1 MNGIPRGAVFICN
14 LIILRKVFNV
24 NKKVSPVI
32 AQKLAHTYDLFNQGF
47 VREAEDAAN
56 QILKKIPTESYALH
70 LLGILK
76 LKESDLEP
84 AINALKKAVDINV
97 NPEFLS
103 NLALAYQESGV
114 IEKAMSLYTQ
124 ALKIEPKYIN
134 ALFNQHA
141 ISLDHG
147 NVDHAVNNLQK
158 ILTLNPNDDEVMYM
172 LLHIHH
178 AHKNQSIAHY
188 EDLLSKG
195 NDLSQSRLRAFQYF
209 KDVIPI
215 PKLLGSGYTILKKAY
230 EAISLQNGLILE
242 FGVRHGT
249 SIRQLASLTSK
260 PIYGFDSF
268 EGLPEDWHQESKE
281 IYSTRGKI
289 PKVPAHVT
297 LIPGWFEET
306 LPLFLEKHKE
316 EDVALINIDCDIY
329 SSTKTVLDLL
339 SNRIKKG
346 TIIIFDEYI
355 GNLHWEED
363 EHKAF
368 MESVTQYRWKY
379 EYLFY
384 SAYTKQVVVKI
395 I

>member
-1 MNGIPRGAVFICN
+1 M
-14 LIILRKVFNV
+14 
-24 NKKVSPVI
+24 NKKVSPAI
-32 AQKLAHTYDLFNQGF
+32 SQKLAHAYGLFNQGLIK
-47 VREAEDAAN
+47 EAEDVAI
-56 QILKKIPTESYALH
+56 QILKKTSDEAYAFN
-70 LLGILK
+70 LLGIIK
-76 LKESDLEP
+76 LRESDLEP
-84 AINALKKAVDINV
+84 AIDALKKAVHLNT
-97 NPEFLS
+97 NPELLS

-114 IEKAMSLYTQ
+114 IEKAMSLYDQ

-141 ISLDHG
+141 IYLDQG
-147 NVDHAVNNLQK
+147 NIDNVIQNLQT
-158 ILTLNPNDDEVMYM
+158 ILTLNPNDHEVMY
-172 LLHIHH
+172 LLLNIHK
-178 AHKNQSIAHY
+178 AYQDTLPNSYENALSQS
-188 EDLLSKG
+188 D
-195 NDLSQSRLRAFQYF
+195 DLSQSRLKSFQYLSHI
-209 KDVIPI
+209 KPM
-215 PKLLGSGYTILKKAY
+215 PQLLGSGHTVLKKAY

-249 SIRQLASLTSK
+249 SMRQLASLASK
-260 PIYGFDSF
+260 PLYGFDSF

-281 IYSTRGKI
+281 IYSTKGKI

-297 LIPGWFEET
+297 LIPGWFEDT
-306 LPLFLEKHKE
+306 LPLFLAKHE
-316 EDVALINIDCDIY
+316 EDIALINIDCDIY

-339 SNRIKKG
+339 SPRIKKG
-346 TIIIFDEYI
+346 TIILFDEYI

-368 MESVTQYRWKY
+368 MESIDTYQWKY

>member
-1 MNGIPRGAVFICN
+1 MNM
-14 LIILRKVFNV
+14 
-24 NKKVSPVI
+24 NKKVPPAI
-32 AQKLAHTYDLFNQGF
+32 AQKLAHAYDLFNQGF
-47 VREAEDAAN
+47 VSEAEDAAT
-56 QILKKIPTESYALH
+56 QILKKIPNESYALN
-70 LLGILK
+70 LLGIIK

-84 AINALKKAVDINV
+84 AINTLKKAVDINK

-114 IEKAMSLYTQ
+114 IEKAMSLYEQ

-141 ISLDHG
+141 IWLDRGYIDNAIH
-147 NVDHAVNNLQK
+147 NLQK
-158 ILTLNPNDDEVMYM
+158 ILTLNPSDDEVMYI
-172 LLHIHH
+172 LLHLHH
-178 AHKNQSIAHY
+178 VYKDQSIAHY
-188 EDLLSKG
+188 EDLLLEG
-195 NDLSQSRLRAFQYF
+195 NDLSRSRLKAFQYF
-209 KDVIPI
+209 RDIKPI
-215 PKLLGSGYTILKKAY
+215 PKLLGSGHTVLKKAY
-230 EAISLQNGLILE
+230 EAISLQDGLILE

-249 SIRQLASLTSK
+249 SIRQLASLTSQ

-268 EGLPEDWHQESKE
+268 EGLPENWHQESKE
-281 IYSTRGKI
+281 VYSTRGKI

-297 LIPGWFEET
+297 LIPGWFEQT
-306 LPLFLEKHKE
+306 LPLFLEKHE

-339 SNRIKKG
+339 SPRIKKG

-368 MESVTQYRWKY
+368 MESVTQYQWRY
-379 EYLFY
+379 EYVFY

-395 I
+395 D

>member
-1 MNGIPRGAVFICN
+1 M
-14 LIILRKVFNV
+14 
-24 NKKVSPVI
+24 NKKVSPAI
-32 AQKLAHTYDLFNQGF
+32 SQKLAHGYDLFNQGL
-47 VREAEDAAN
+47 VKEAEDVATH
-56 QILKKIPTESYALH
+56 ILKKTSDEPYAFN
-70 LLGILK
+70 LLGIIK
-76 LKESDLEP
+76 LRESDLEP
-84 AINALKKAVDINV
+84 AIDALKKAVHLNT
-97 NPEFLS
+97 NPELIS

-114 IEKAMSLYTQ
+114 TDKAMSLYDQ
-124 ALKIEPKYIN
+124 ALKIEPTYIN

-141 ISLDHG
+141 IYLDQENIESAIH
-147 NVDHAVNNLQK
+147 NLQT
-158 ILTLNPNDDEVMYM
+158 ILTLNPSDDEVIYL
-172 LLHIHH
+172 LLHLHH
-178 AHKNQSIAHY
+178 VYQNQSMAHY

-195 NDLSQSRLRAFQYF
+195 NDLSRSRLKSFQYF
-209 KDVIPI
+209 KDIKPI
-215 PKLLGSGYTILKKAY
+215 PKLLGSGHTVLKKAY
-230 EAISLQNGLILE
+230 EAMSLQHGLILE

-281 IYSTRGKI
+281 VYSTKGKI
-289 PKVPAHVT
+289 PKVPTHVT
-297 LIPGWFEET
+297 LIPGWFNQT
-306 LPLFLEKHKE
+306 LPLFLEKHG

-339 SNRIKKG
+339 SPRIKKG
-346 TIIIFDEYI
+346 TIIVFDEYI
-355 GNLHWEED
+355 GNLHWDED

-368 MESVTQYRWKY
+368 MESVSKYQWKY

>member
-1 MNGIPRGAVFICN
+1 
-14 LIILRKVFNV
+14 V
-24 NKKVSPVI
+24 NKKVSPAF
-32 AQKLAHTYDLFNQGF
+32 AQKLAHAYDLFNQGF
-47 VREAEDAAN
+47 VSEAEDIAT
-56 QILKKIPTESYALH
+56 QILKKIPNESYALH

-76 LKESDLEP
+76 LNESDLEP
-84 AINALKKAVDINV
+84 AINALKKAVHLNT
-97 NPEFLS
+97 NPELLS
-103 NLALAYQESGV
+103 NLALAYQESGA
-114 IEKAMSLYTQ
+114 IEKAMSLYDQ

-134 ALFNQHA
+134 ALFNQHS
-141 ISLDHG
+141 IWLDRG
-147 NVDHAVNNLQK
+147 NVDNAIHNLQK
-158 ILTLNPNDDEVMYM
+158 ILTLNPSDDEVMYM

-178 AHKNQSIAHY
+178 VYKDQSITHY
-188 EDLLSKG
+188 EHLLLEG
-195 NDLSQSRLRAFQYF
+195 NNLSRSRLGAFQYF
-209 KDVIPI
+209 KDIKPI
-215 PKLLGSGYTILKKAY
+215 PKLLGSGHMVLKKAC
-230 EAISLQNGLILE
+230 EAMSLQNGLILE

-260 PIYGFDSF
+260 PLYGFDSF

-281 IYSTRGKI
+281 VYSTRGKI
-289 PKVPAHVT
+289 PKVPSHVT

-306 LPLFLEKHKE
+306 LPLFLERHG

-339 SNRIKKG
+339 NPRIKKG

-368 MESVTQYRWKY
+368 MESVDQYQWNY

-384 SAYTKQVVVKI
+384 SAYTKQVVVRI

>member
-1 MNGIPRGAVFICN
+1 MSSAI
-14 LIILRKVFNV
+14 
-24 NKKVSPVI
+24 S
-32 AQKLAHTYDLFNQGF
+32 QKLAHAYDLFNQGF
-47 VREAEDAAN
+47 FKETEDAVTH
-56 QILKKIPTESYALH
+56 ILKKTTDEAYAFN

-76 LKESDLEP
+76 LRESDLEP
-84 AINALKKAVDINV
+84 AINALKKAVDINK
-97 NPEFLS
+97 NPELLS

-114 IEKAMSLYTQ
+114 TDKAMGLYDQ

-141 ISLDHG
+141 IWLDRGHVA
-147 NVDHAVNNLQK
+147 NAIHNLQK
-158 ILTLNPNDDEVMYM
+158 IFILNPSDHEVMYM
-172 LLHIHH
+172 LLNIHK
-178 AHKNQSIAHY
+178 AH
-188 EDLLSKG
+188 EDVLLSRYE
-195 NDLSQSRLRAFQYF
+195 NALSQADDLSQSRLRGFQYLSHV
-209 KDVIPI
+209 KPM
-215 PKLLGSGYTILKKAY
+215 PKLLGSGCAVLTKAH
-230 EAISLQNGLILE
+230 EAISLQDGLILE

-281 IYSTRGKI
+281 VYSTRGKI

-297 LIPGWFEET
+297 LIPGWFDQT
-306 LPLFLEKHKE
+306 LPLFLEKQGE
-316 EDVALINIDCDIY
+316 NVALINIDCDIY

-339 SNRIKKG
+339 SARIKKG

-368 MESVTQYRWKY
+368 MESIDQYHWNY

-384 SAYTKQVVVKI
+384 SAYTKQAVVKI
-395 I
+395 F

>member
-1 MNGIPRGAVFICN
+1 M
-14 LIILRKVFNV
+14 
-24 NKKVSPVI
+24 NKKVSPAI
-32 AQKLAHTYDLFNQGF
+32 AQKLAHAYDLFNQGLIK
-47 VREAEDAAN
+47 ESEDIAI
-56 QILKKIPTESYALH
+56 QILKKTSDEAYAFN
-70 LLGILK
+70 LLGIIK
-76 LKESDLEP
+76 LRESDLEP
-84 AINALKKAVDINV
+84 AIDALKKAVHLNT
-97 NPEFLS
+97 NPELIS

-114 IEKAMSLYTQ
+114 IEKAMNLYDQ

-141 ISLDHG
+141 IYLDQG
-147 NVDHAVNNLQK
+147 NIDIVIQNLQT
-158 ILTLNPNDDEVMYM
+158 ILTLNPSDDEAMYL
-172 LLHIHH
+172 LLHLHH
-178 AHKNQSIAHY
+178 VYQNQSMAHY

-195 NDLSQSRLRAFQYF
+195 NDLSRSRLKSFQYF
-209 KDVIPI
+209 KDIKPI
-215 PKLLGSGYTILKKAY
+215 PKLLGSGYTVLKKAY
-230 EAISLQNGLILE
+230 EAMSLQHGLILE

-281 IYSTRGKI
+281 VYSTKGKI
-289 PKVPAHVT
+289 PKVPTHVT
-297 LIPGWFEET
+297 LIPGWFNQT
-306 LPLFLEKHKE
+306 LPLFLEKHG

-339 SNRIKKG
+339 SPRIKKG
-346 TIIIFDEYI
+346 TIIVFDEYI

-368 MESVTQYRWKY
+368 MESIDTYQWKY
-379 EYLFY
+379 EYLLY
-384 SAYTKQVVVKI
+384 SAYTKQVVVRI

>member
-1 MNGIPRGAVFICN
+1 M
-14 LIILRKVFNV
+14 
-24 NKKVSPVI
+24 NKKVSPAI
-32 AQKLAHTYDLFNQGF
+32 AQKLAHAYSLFNQGLF
-47 VREAEDAAN
+47 KEAENAATR
-56 QILKKIPTESYALH
+56 ILKKIPTESYALN
-70 LLGILK
+70 LLGILQ
-76 LKESDLEP
+76 LRESDLEP
-84 AINALKKAVDINV
+84 AINALRKAVDINT

-114 IEKAMSLYTQ
+114 IEKAMSLYDQ

-141 ISLDHG
+141 IWLDRG
-147 NVDHAVNNLQK
+147 NIESAIHNLQK
-158 ILTLNPNDDEVMYM
+158 ILKFNPNDHEVMY
-172 LLHIHH
+172 LLLNIHK
-178 AHKNQSIAHY
+178 AYQ
-188 EDLLSKG
+188 DLLPAPYENVLSLG
-195 NDLSQSRLRAFQYF
+195 DDLSQSRVKSFQYLSRI
-209 KDVIPI
+209 KPM
-215 PKLLGSGYTILKKAY
+215 PKLLGSGYTILKKSY

-249 SIRQLASLTSK
+249 SIRQLASFTLK

-281 IYSTRGKI
+281 VYSTKGKI
-289 PKVPAHVT
+289 PKVPPHVT

-306 LPLFLEKHKE
+306 LPLFLEKRE

-339 SNRIKKG
+339 SDRIKKG

-368 MESVTQYRWKY
+368 MESIDQYQWKY
-379 EYLFY
+379 EYLCY

>member
-1 MNGIPRGAVFICN
+1 M
-14 LIILRKVFNV
+14 

-32 AQKLAHTYDLFNQGF
+32 TQKLAHAYDLFNQGF

-56 QILKKIPTESYALH
+56 QILKKIPTESYALN

-76 LKESDLEP
+76 LKESDLET
-84 AINALKKAVDINV
+84 AITLLKKAVDTNV

-178 AHKNQSIAHY
+178 AHKNQSMAHY

-209 KDVIPI
+209 KDVRPI

-289 PKVPAHVT
+289 PKVPAHVS

-306 LPLFLEKHKE
+306 LPLFLKKHE
-316 EDVALINIDCDIY
+316 ENVALINIDCDIY

-339 SNRIKKG
+339 GPRIKKG
-346 TIIIFDEYI
+346 SIIIFDEYI
-355 GNLHWEED
+355 GNLYWEED

-368 MESVTQYRWKY
+368 MESVVKNEWKY

-384 SAYTKQVVVKI
+384 SAYTKQVVVRI

>member
-1 MNGIPRGAVFICN
+1 M
-14 LIILRKVFNV
+14 
-24 NKKVSPVI
+24 NKKVSQAI
-32 AQKLAHTYDLFNQGF
+32 SQKLAHGYDLFNQGYNKD
-47 VREAEDAAN
+47 AEEVAT
-56 QILKKIPTESYALH
+56 QILKKIPTESYALN

-84 AINALKKAVDINV
+84 AINALKKAVDLNG

-114 IEKAMSLYTQ
+114 IDKAMNLYDR
-124 ALKIEPKYIN
+124 ALKIEPRYIN

-141 ISLDHG
+141 IWLDQG
-147 NVDHAVNNLQK
+147 NIDSAIHNLQK
-158 ILTLNPNDDEVMYM
+158 ILTLNPNDHEVMYM
-172 LLHIHH
+172 LLNL
-178 AHKNQSIAHY
+178 HKAYQDILIPQY
-188 EDLLSKG
+188 ETVLSQG
-195 NDLSQSRLRAFQYF
+195 DDLSRSRLKSFQYLSHM
-209 KDVIPI
+209 KPM
-215 PKLLGSGYTILKKAY
+215 PKLLGSGCTVLKKAY
-230 EAISLQNGLILE
+230 EAISIQNGLILE

-249 SIRQLASLTSK
+249 SIRQLASFTMN

-289 PKVPAHVT
+289 PRVPSHVT

-306 LPLFLEKHKE
+306 LPIFLEKHE

-339 SNRIKKG
+339 SSRIKKS
-346 TIIIFDEYI
+346 TILLFDEYI

-368 MESVTQYRWKY
+368 IESVTQYQWKY

-384 SAYTKQVVVKI
+384 SAYTKQVVVRI
-395 I
+395 V

>member
-1 MNGIPRGAVFICN
+1 M
-14 LIILRKVFNV
+14 RK
-24 NKKVSPVI
+24 K
-32 AQKLAHTYDLFNQGF
+32 Y
-47 VREAEDAAN
+47 
-56 QILKKIPTESYALH
+56 ILKKISSKAAQKLTQAYQLFHQGLLNEAEDLTQSIIRQSSSEPFALS
-70 LLGILK
+70 LLGMISLK
-76 LKESDLEP
+76 KSDLEP
-84 AINALKKAVDINV
+84 AIDALKKAVKLNT
-97 NPEFLS
+97 NPELLS

-114 IEKAMSLYTQ
+114 IEKAMSLYDQ

-141 ISLDHG
+141 IWIDQG
-147 NVDHAVNNLQK
+147 NMESAIHNLQK
-158 ILTLNPNDDEVMYM
+158 ILTLNPNDHEVMY
-172 LLHIHH
+172 LLINIHK
-178 AHKNQSIAHY
+178 AHQ
-188 EDLLSKG
+188 DVLLSQYE
-195 NDLSQSRLRAFQYF
+195 NVLSQADDLSQSRLKSFQYLSHI
-209 KDVIPI
+209 KPM
-215 PKLLGSGYTILKKAY
+215 PKLLGSGYTVLKKAY
-230 EAISLQNGLILE
+230 EAMSLQNGLILE

-249 SIRQLASLTSK
+249 SIRQLGSFTSK
-260 PIYGFDSF
+260 PLYGFDSF

-281 IYSTRGKI
+281 VYSTKGKI

-306 LPLFLEKHKE
+306 LPLFLEKHE

-339 SNRIKKG
+339 SSRIKKG

-368 MESVTQYRWKY
+368 MESVDTYHWNY

-384 SAYTKQVVVKI
+384 SAYTKQVVVKVV
-395 I
+395 

>member
-1 MNGIPRGAVFICN
+1 
-14 LIILRKVFNV
+14 V
-24 NKKVSPVI
+24 NKKVSPAI
-32 AQKLAHTYDLFNQGF
+32 SQKLALGYDLFNQGLIK
-47 VREAEDAAN
+47 EAEDVATH
-56 QILKKIPTESYALH
+56 ILKKTSDEAYAFN
-70 LLGILK
+70 LLGIIK
-76 LKESDLEP
+76 LRESDLEP
-84 AINALKKAVDINV
+84 AIHVLKKAVHLNT
-97 NPEFLS
+97 NPELLS

-114 IEKAMSLYTQ
+114 TDKAMSLYDQ

-141 ISLDHG
+141 IYLDQG
-147 NVDHAVNNLQK
+147 NIDNAIHNLQK
-158 ILTLNPNDDEVMYM
+158 ILNLNPNDHEVMY
-172 LLHIHH
+172 LLLNIHK
-178 AHKNQSIAHY
+178 AYQDVLPASY
-188 EDLLSKG
+188 ENALSQG
-195 NDLSQSRLRAFQYF
+195 DDLSQSRLKSFQYLTHI
-209 KDVIPI
+209 KPI
-215 PKLLGSGYTILKKAY
+215 PKLLGSGYTVFKKAY

-242 FGVRHGT
+242 FGVRHGS

-260 PIYGFDSF
+260 LIYGFDSF

-281 IYSTRGKI
+281 VYSTKGKI

-297 LIPGWFEET
+297 LISGWFEET
-306 LPLFLEKHKE
+306 LPLFLEKRE

-339 SNRIKKG
+339 STRIKKG

-368 MESVTQYRWKY
+368 MESVTQYNWDY

-384 SAYTKQVVVKI
+384 SSYTKQVVVRI

>member
-1 MNGIPRGAVFICN
+1 M
-14 LIILRKVFNV
+14 
-24 NKKVSPVI
+24 NKKVSL
-32 AQKLAHTYDLFNQGF
+32 ATSQKLAHGYDLFNQGLIK
-47 VREAEDAAN
+47 EAEDVAI
-56 QILKKIPTESYALH
+56 QILKKTTDEAYAFN
-70 LLGILK
+70 LLGIIK
-76 LKESDLEP
+76 LRESDLEP
-84 AINALKKAVDINV
+84 AIHALKKAVHLNT
-97 NPEFLS
+97 NPELLS

-114 IEKAMSLYTQ
+114 IEKAMSLYDQ

-141 ISLDHG
+141 IWLDRG
-147 NVDHAVNNLQK
+147 NIESVIHNLQK
-158 ILTLNPNDDEVMYM
+158 ILTLNPNDHEVMY
-172 LLHIHH
+172 LLLNIHK
-178 AHKNQSIAHY
+178 AYQ
-188 EDLLSKG
+188 DLLPAPYENVLSQG
-195 NDLSQSRLRAFQYF
+195 DDLSQSRVKSFQYLSRI
-209 KDVIPI
+209 KPM
-215 PKLLGSGYTILKKAY
+215 PKLLGSGYTVLKKSY

-249 SIRQLASLTSK
+249 SIRQLASFTLK

-281 IYSTRGKI
+281 VYSTKGKI
-289 PKVPAHVT
+289 PKVPPHVT

-306 LPLFLEKHKE
+306 LPLFLEKRE

-339 SNRIKKG
+339 SDRIKKG

-368 MESVTQYRWKY
+368 MESIDQYQWKY
-379 EYLFY
+379 EYLCY
-384 SAYTKQVVVKI
+384 SAYTKQVAVKI